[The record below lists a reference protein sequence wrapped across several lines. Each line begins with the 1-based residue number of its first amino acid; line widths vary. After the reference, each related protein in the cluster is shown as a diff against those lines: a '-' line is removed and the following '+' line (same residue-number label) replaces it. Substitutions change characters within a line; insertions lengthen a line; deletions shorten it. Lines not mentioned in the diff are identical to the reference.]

1 MMDRSGI
8 ITGNSITDLFRPS
21 ELWTWQQSEKH
32 STITHQMCSLE
43 VAQISFSFFF
53 LHRPIVVRQD
63 SDDGEAL
70 GGGVY
75 QLLKGVKTAVQ

>member
-1 MMDRSGI
+1 MATVGK
-8 ITGNSITDLFRPS
+8 TQHNNSPDVQFRG
-21 ELWTWQQSEKH
+21 
-32 STITHQMCSLE
+32 C
-43 VAQISFSFFF
+43 ADFFFFFF

-70 GGGVY
+70 GGGRY